1 MNRFLVGFLS
11 LAGLTI
17 LLGATA
23 PTAFDAAPS
32 MEKADSA
39 AAIHSMEMTKIM
51 KKCKMCHGK
60 DLMGKQKK
68 KKKTPGVLG
77 LSKADILKSMTTD
90 IPKPMKA
97 IAKAL
102 TDEEKNKVSDL
113 ISKMPKPAAPSGQ

>member
-1 MNRFLVGFLS
+1 MKRFLIGILS
-11 LAGLTI
+11 LAGLAI

-23 PTAFDAAPS
+23 PTVTDTTPTVTQAEPDTT
-32 MEKADSA
+32 
-39 AAIHSMEMTKIM
+39 IHSMEMAKIM

-68 KKKTPGVLG
+68 KKKTPGILG
-77 LSKADILKSMTTD
+77 LPKAKILKSMTTD

-102 TDEEKNKVSDL
+102 TDEEKNKVADV
-113 ISKMPKPAAPSGQ
+113 ISKMPKPAAP